1 MKPYGLGAYIRT
13 NYRSHWKGSV
23 KRILIDDFNE
33 KVGVGNR
40 GREDIMGKEA
50 LIEINENGGIF
61 IDFCVF
67 NDLYIGGRFFF
78 QHRKIHKATWPSLN
92 RTHNQ
97 IDHITVSNKLKKSLL
112 DVEVMRGA
120 TTDSDLHLEIGTFRM
135 KLAAKRIVGESS
147 RKSFNT
153 IKLRDMGV
161 REEVTV
167 TLRSKFKVLADVD
180 EDDQNVNGMW
190 QSVFADTY
198 QQLQGD
204 NEKGMDQ

>member
-1 MKPYGLGAYIRT
+1 
-13 NYRSHWKGSV
+13 V